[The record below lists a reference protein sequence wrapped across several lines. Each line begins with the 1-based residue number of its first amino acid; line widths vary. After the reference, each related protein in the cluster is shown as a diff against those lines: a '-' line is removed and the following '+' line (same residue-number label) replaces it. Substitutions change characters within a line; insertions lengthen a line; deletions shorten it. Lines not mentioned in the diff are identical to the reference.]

1 MSETSG
7 PRTSFRY
14 VGTRLVRPDGVD
26 KVTGR
31 ANFGADRRPPGLL
44 HGRVLRSPHAHA
56 RIRRIDVAAA
66 LAAPGVKAI
75 VTGADLPLPPSEA
88 GGGGE
93 SAVDYRDLARNV
105 LARDKVL
112 YHGHPVA
119 AVAAT
124 SDRAA
129 EEALHRIEVEYEV
142 LPPVLDVLEAIAPDA
157 PLLHDDLHT
166 RGVEPRPAR
175 PSNVALRT
183 VLERGDLAAGFAGAD
198 VVVEAE
204 FRTETVHQ
212 GYIEPHAAVA
222 EVGEDGQAT
231 LWCCTQGQFMVRAYT
246 ARLLELPISKLK
258 VIPSEIGGG
267 FGGKTTVYLEPL
279 AVALARRAGR
289 PVRLVM
295 TREEVFRATGP
306 APASVIRLKLG
317 ARADGRL
324 VAADG
329 WLAYEAGAFPGSP
342 IEAGVMSALAPY
354 DVPAFRL
361 EGLDV
366 CVNKPKTTAYRAPGA
381 PMAAYAVETLIDEL
395 AERLGQDPIELRLRN
410 AARKNTQA
418 PYGPR
423 YREIGFVETLEAAR
437 AHAHWKAPLGP
448 NEGRG
453 VASGFW
459 FNAGQSS
466 SAALSLNEDGTASL
480 VAGTPDIG
488 GSRASLALMCAEE
501 LEIDPARIR
510 PLIGDTETVGYNDTT
525 GGSRVTFASGMAVIE
540 AARDVVRQ
548 LRERA
553 AKLWDCPVEQ
563 VAWRDGAARRANGAG
578 EVSLPLA
585 DLARQALRTGGPIT
599 GKASLTAR
607 GVGPGFATHLVDVRV
622 DPETGKVDVIRYTAI
637 QDAGKAVHPGY
648 VEGQM
653 QGGAVQG
660 IGWALNEEYV
670 YDAQGVLQN
679 AGFLDYRMPV
689 ALDVPRIDTVIVEV
703 PNPRH
708 PHGVR
713 GVGEVPIVPPIAA
726 IANAVHAATG
736 LRLRHAPL
744 SPPRVLEA
752 LLSARR

>member
-1 MSETSG
+1 VET
-7 PRTSFRY
+7 RKFRY

-31 ANFGADRRPPGLL
+31 ANFGADRHLPGML

-66 LAAPGVKAI
+66 LAVPGVRAI
-75 VTGADLPLPPSEA
+75 LTSADLPELPSEE

-93 SAVDYRDLARNV
+93 SPTDFRDLSRNV

-112 YHGHPVA
+112 YHGHAVA
-119 AVAAT
+119 AVAAV
-124 SDRAA
+124 SARAA
-129 EEALHRIEVEYEV
+129 EEALGRIEVDYEV
-142 LPPVLDVLEAIAPDA
+142 LPHVLELLEAMAPGA
-157 PLLHDDLHT
+157 PLLHEDLFT
-166 RGVEPRPAR
+166 RGVEPRPAQ
-175 PSNVALRT
+175 PSNVALRYR
-183 VLERGDLAAGFAGAD
+183 LERGDLAAGFAEAAA
-198 VVVEAE
+198 VVEAE
-204 FRTETVHQ
+204 YRTETVHQ

-222 EVGEDGQAT
+222 EVAEDGQAT
-231 LWCCTQGQFMVRAYT
+231 LWCCTQGPFMVRAYC
-246 ARLLELPISKLK
+246 ARLLGLPISKLK

-279 AVALARRAGR
+279 AVALARKAGR

-295 TREEVFRATGP
+295 SREEVFRASGP
-306 APASVIRLKLG
+306 APATLIRLRLG
-317 ARADGRL
+317 TRADGRL
-324 VAADG
+324 CAAEG

-342 IEAGVMSALAPY
+342 IEAGVMALLAPY

-361 EGLDV
+361 EGFDV

-381 PMAAYAVETLIDEL
+381 PMAAFAAETLLDEL
-395 AERLGQDPIELRLRN
+395 AAKLGLDPIELRLRN

-423 YREIGFVETLEAAR
+423 YREIGFAETLEAAR
-437 AHAHWKAPLGP
+437 AHPHWRAPLGP

-459 FNAGQSS
+459 FNGGQSS
-466 SAALSLNEDGTASL
+466 SASISLNEDGTASL

-488 GSRASLALMCAEE
+488 GSRASLVLMCAEE
-501 LEIDPARIR
+501 LEIDPARIH

-525 GGSRVTFASGMAVIE
+525 GGSRVTFATGMAVIE

-553 AKLWDCPVEQ
+553 AKLWECPVEE
-563 VAWRDGAARRANGAG
+563 VAWQGGAARRANGNGNGA
-578 EVSLPLA
+578 LPLEQ
-585 DLARQALRTGGPIT
+585 LARQALRTGGPVT
-599 GKASLTAR
+599 GRASLTAR
-607 GVGPGFATHLVDVRV
+607 GAGPGFATHLVDVRV
-622 DPETGKVDVIRYTAI
+622 DPELGKVDVIRYTTI
-637 QDAGKAVHPGY
+637 QDAGRAVHPGY

-660 IGWALNEEYV
+660 IGWALNEAFV
-670 YDAQGVLQN
+670 YDAQGVLLN
-679 AGFLDYRMPV
+679 PGFLDYRMPV
-689 ALDVPRIDTVIVEV
+689 ALDVPMIDTVIVEV

-713 GVGEVPIVPPIAA
+713 GVGEVPIVPPLAA
-726 IANAVHAATG
+726 IANAIHGATG
-736 LRLRHAPL
+736 LRLRHAPF

-752 LLSARR
+752 ILGAS